1 MISIWNFLL
10 IMGITLYIAFMY
22 HSTVMMLL
30 FYVEAALFAVA
41 FISII
46 IRCIKIRG
54 YIEVPVGI
62 AERGRESLVKLI
74 ITNRCFLLVNRL
86 QALVVVHDVM
96 RGRKQR
102 YQMTL
107 PAVPRGESEY
117 IRSVSF
123 SGTGNYEIYLK
134 KLKVYDVT
142 GILSW
147 SIPVKKQGAVQVM
160 PELHDVPVRLTQATK
175 NFYGEA
181 DVYDENQPGHDKSEL
196 FQVREYRPGDRLQ
209 NVHWKLTAKQDEL
222 IVKEYSLP
230 KACPVI
236 LFLSYRP
243 GKKKQL
249 LYFLE
254 TVASLSFSL
263 MDAGCPHYIAWYDGT
278 ASDVAR
284 IRVDDEESLFYMI
297 GVLMRVHWGRCKEDI
312 RQRYQNKYR
321 QEPYVWALTLDE
333 KLQLYKEN
341 ELLTKYS
348 GRKLSSSLGQMELL
362 L

>member
-10 IMGITLYIAFMY
+10 VMCITLYVAFMY
-22 HSTVMMLL
+22 HSTAMMLL
-30 FYVEAALFAVA
+30 FYVEAALFVVA
-41 FISII
+41 FFSMIF
-46 IRCIKIRG
+46 RCFKIRG

-62 AERGRESLVKLI
+62 AEKGKESLVKLVL
-74 ITNRCFLLVNRL
+74 TNSCLLPVNRL
-86 QALVVVHDVM
+86 QALVVVKDVM
-96 RGRKQR
+96 RGRKKR
-102 YQMTL
+102 YRMSF
-107 PAVPRGESEY
+107 PVVPRGESEY
-117 IRSVSF
+117 IRSIFF
-123 SGTGNYEIYLK
+123 SGTGNYEIYLR
-134 KLKVYDVT
+134 KLKLYDFT

-147 SIPVKKQGAVQVM
+147 SIRIQKQGVVQVM

-196 FQVREYRPGDRLQ
+196 FQVREYRQGDRLQ

-254 TVASLSFSL
+254 TVSSLSFSM
-263 MDAGCPHYIAWYDGT
+263 MDAGCPHYIVWYDEA
-278 ASDVAR
+278 ASDVMR

-297 GVLMRVHWGRCKEDI
+297 GVLMRVHWGRCREDI
-312 RQRYQNKYR
+312 RQRYQDKYR

-333 KLQLYKEN
+333 KLQLYKEK

-348 GRKLSSSLGQMELL
+348 GRKLSSSLEQMELL

>member
-1 MISIWNFLL
+1 MISIWNYLL
-10 IMGITLYIAFMY
+10 IMGITIYIAFMY
-22 HSTVMMLL
+22 ESTAMMLL
-30 FYVEAALFAVA
+30 FFAEAALFVA
-41 FISII
+41 AFFSMVY
-46 IRCIKIRG
+46 RCFKIRG
-54 YIEVPVGI
+54 HIEVPVGI
-62 AERGRESLVKLI
+62 AERGRESLVKLV
-74 ITNRCFLLVNRL
+74 ITNQCLMPVNRL
-86 QALVVVHDVM
+86 QALVVVNDVM
-96 RGRKQR
+96 RGRKRR
-102 YQMTL
+102 YRMTL

-123 SGTGNYEIYLK
+123 FGTGNYEIYLRRL
-134 KLKVYDVT
+134 KLYDISGV
-142 GILSW
+142 LSF
-147 SIPVKKQGAVQVM
+147 SVPMKKQGVVQVM
-160 PELHDVPVRLTQATK
+160 PELHDVPVRLTMATK

-222 IVKEYSLP
+222 VVKEYSLP

-254 TVASLSFSL
+254 TVASLSFSI
-263 MDAGCPHYIAWYDGT
+263 MDAGCPHYVVWYDGT
-278 ASDVAR
+278 SSDVMR

-297 GVLMRVHWGRCKEDI
+297 GVLMRVNWVRCREDI
-312 RQRYQNKYR
+312 RQRYKEKYR
-321 QEPYVWALTLDE
+321 QEPYVWALTVDE
-333 KLQLYKEN
+333 KLQLYKEK
-341 ELLTKYS
+341 ELLTRFS
-348 GRKLSSSLGQMELL
+348 GKKLRTSLGQVELL

>member
-1 MISIWNFLL
+1 VISIWNYLL
-10 IMGITLYIAFMY
+10 IMGVTVYIAFMY
-22 HSTVMMLL
+22 KSTAMMLL
-30 FYVEAALFAVA
+30 FFMEAVLFVVA
-41 FISII
+41 FFSMI
-46 IRCIKIRG
+46 IRCFKIRG

-62 AERGRESLVKLI
+62 AERGRESLVKLV
-74 ITNRCFLLVNRL
+74 ITNRCLLPLNRL
-86 QALVVVHDVM
+86 QALVVVNDVM
-96 RGRKQR
+96 RGRKKR
-102 YQMTL
+102 YRMTL

-123 SGTGNYEIYLK
+123 YDTGNYEIYLR
-134 KLKVYDVT
+134 KLRIYDIT
-142 GILSW
+142 GVLSW
-147 SIPVKKQGAVQVM
+147 NIRIKKQGIVQVM

-181 DVYDENQPGHDKSEL
+181 DVYDENQPGYDKSEL
-196 FQVREYRPGDRLQ
+196 FQVREYRAGDRLQ

-243 GKKKQL
+243 GRKKQQ

-254 TVASLSFSL
+254 TVASLSFSI
-263 MDAGCPHYIAWYDGT
+263 MDAGCPHYVVWYDN
-278 ASDVAR
+278 ASSDVVR

-297 GVLMRVHWGRCKEDI
+297 GVLMRVQWVRCREDI
-312 RQRYQNKYR
+312 KQRYKDKYR
-321 QEPYVWALTLDE
+321 QEPYVWALTVDE
-333 KLQLYKEN
+333 KLQLYKEK
-341 ELLTKYS
+341 ELLVKYS
-348 GRKLSSSLGQMELL
+348 GRKLSSSLGQIELL

>member
-22 HSTVMMLL
+22 HSTAMMLL
-30 FYVEAALFAVA
+30 FYVEAALFVVA
-41 FISII
+41 FISMI

-62 AERGRESLVKLI
+62 AERGKESLVKLV
-74 ITNRCFLLVNRL
+74 ITNPCLLPVNRL

-96 RGRKQR
+96 RGRKKR
-102 YQMTL
+102 YRMTL

-134 KLKVYDVT
+134 KLKMYDIT

-160 PELHDVPVRLTQATK
+160 PELHVVPVRLTQATK

-196 FQVREYRPGDRLQ
+196 FQVREYHPGDRLQ

-254 TVASLSFSL
+254 TVSSLSFSL
-263 MDAGCPHYIAWYDGT
+263 MDAGCPHYIAWYDG
-278 ASDVAR
+278 AAADVMR

-297 GVLMRVHWGRCKEDI
+297 GVLMRVHWVRCKEDI
-312 RQRYQNKYR
+312 RHRYRDKYR

-333 KLQLYKEN
+333 KLQLYKEK

-348 GRKLSSSLGQMELL
+348 GKKLSSSLGQMELL

>member
-1 MISIWNFLL
+1 MISIWKFLL
-10 IMGITLYIAFMY
+10 VVGITLYVAFMY
-22 HSTVMMLL
+22 HSTAMMLL
-30 FYVEAALFAVA
+30 FYVEAALFVVA
-41 FISII
+41 FISVIF
-46 IRCIKIRG
+46 RCFKIRG

-62 AERGRESLVKLI
+62 AEKDKDSLVKLV
-74 ITNRCFLLVNRL
+74 ITNSCLLPLNRL
-86 QALVVVHDVM
+86 QALIVVKDVM
-96 RGRKQR
+96 RGRKKR
-102 YQMTL
+102 YRMSL
-107 PAVPRGESEY
+107 PVIPKGESEY

-123 SGTGNYEIYLK
+123 SGTGNYEIYLQ
-134 KLKVYDVT
+134 KLKIYDIT
-142 GILSW
+142 GILSVR
-147 SIPVKKQGAVQVM
+147 IPIRKQGAVQVM

-230 KACPVI
+230 KACPVL

-254 TVASLSFSL
+254 TVSSLSFSM
-263 MDAGCPHYIAWYDGT
+263 MDAGCPHYIVWYDEA
-278 ASDVAR
+278 ASDVMR

-297 GVLMRVHWGRCKEDI
+297 GVLMRVHWGRCREDL
-312 RQRYQNKYR
+312 RQRYRDKYR

-333 KLQLYKEN
+333 KLQLYKEK
-341 ELLTKYS
+341 EMLTKYS
-348 GRKLSSSLGQMELL
+348 GKKLGSSLGQMELL

>member
-1 MISIWNFLL
+1 MISIWNYLL
-10 IMGITLYIAFMY
+10 VMGITLYVAFRY
-22 HSTVMMLL
+22 NSTVTMLL
-30 FYVEAALFAVA
+30 FYLEAALFAVA
-41 FISII
+41 FFSMVF
-46 IRCIKIRG
+46 RCVKIRG

-74 ITNRCFLLVNRL
+74 ITNHCFLPVNRMR
-86 QALVVVHDVM
+86 AMITVNDVM
-96 RGRKQR
+96 RGRKKR
-102 YQMTL
+102 YLMTL
-107 PAVPRGESEY
+107 PAVPKGESEY

-123 SGTGNYEIYLK
+123 SGTGNYEITLR
-134 KLKVYDVT
+134 KLRIYDIT
-142 GILSW
+142 GILFMN
-147 SIPVKKQGAVQVM
+147 IPVKKQGAVQVM

-196 FQVREYRPGDRLQ
+196 FQVREYRAGDRLQ

-243 GKKKQL
+243 GKKKQQL
-249 LYFLE
+249 RYLE
-254 TVASLSFSL
+254 LVSSLSFSI
-263 MDAGCPHYIAWYDGT
+263 MDAGCPHYVVWYDGAT
-278 ASDVAR
+278 ADVMR

-297 GVLMRVHWGRCKEDI
+297 GVLMRVHWVHCKEDI
-312 RQRYQNKYR
+312 KARYKDKYR
-321 QEPYVWALTLDE
+321 QEPYVWALTVDE
-333 KLQLYKEN
+333 KLQLYKEK
-341 ELLTKYS
+341 EMLVRYTGK
-348 GRKLSSSLGQMELL
+348 KLRTSLGQIELL

>member
-1 MISIWNFLL
+1 MISIWNYLL
-10 IMGITLYIAFMY
+10 VMGITLYIAFMY
-22 HSTVMMLL
+22 ESTAMMLL
-30 FYVEAALFAVA
+30 FFVEAALFAVA
-41 FISII
+41 FFSLVF
-46 IRCIKIRG
+46 RGFKIRG

-62 AERGRESLVKLI
+62 AERGKESLVKLVI
-74 ITNRCFLLVNRL
+74 SNRCLLPVNRL
-86 QALVVVHDVM
+86 QALVIVNDVM
-96 RGRKQR
+96 RGRKRR
-102 YQMTL
+102 YRMAL
-107 PAVPRGESEY
+107 PAVMRGESEY

-123 SGTGNYEIYLK
+123 SGTGNYEIYLRRL
-134 KLKVYDVT
+134 KLYDIS

-181 DVYDENQPGHDKSEL
+181 DVYDENQPGYDKSEL

-222 IVKEYSLP
+222 IVKEHSLP

-254 TVASLSFSL
+254 TVASLSFSV
-263 MDAGCPHYIAWYDGT
+263 MDAGCPHYVVWYDGT
-278 ASDVAR
+278 TSDVMR
-284 IRVDDEESLFYMI
+284 VRVDDEESLFYMI
-297 GVLMRVHWGRCKEDI
+297 GLLMRVHWVRCKEDI
-312 RQRYQNKYR
+312 SQRYKDKYR
-321 QEPYVWALTLDE
+321 QEPYVWALTVDE
-333 KLQLYKEN
+333 KLQLYKEK

-348 GRKLSSSLGQMELL
+348 GKKLKASLGQMELL

>member
-1 MISIWNFLL
+1 MISIWNYLL
-10 IMGITLYIAFMY
+10 VMGITLYVAFMY
-22 HSTVMMLL
+22 HSTATMLL
-30 FYVEAALFAVA
+30 FFMEAALFAVA
-41 FISII
+41 FFSLVF
-46 IRCIKIRG
+46 RCFKIRG

-74 ITNRCFLLVNRL
+74 ITNHCFLPVNRMR
-86 QALVVVHDVM
+86 AMITVNDVM
-96 RGRKQR
+96 RGRKKR
-102 YQMTL
+102 YLMTL
-107 PAVPRGESEY
+107 PAVPKGESEY

-123 SGTGNYEIYLK
+123 SGTGNYEITLR
-134 KLKVYDVT
+134 KLRIYDIT
-142 GILSW
+142 GILFMN
-147 SIPVKKQGAVQVM
+147 IPVKKQGAVQVM

-243 GKKKQL
+243 GKKKQQL
-249 LYFLE
+249 RYLE
-254 TVASLSFSL
+254 LVSSLSFSI
-263 MDAGCPHYIAWYDGT
+263 MDAGCPHYVVWYDGAT
-278 ASDVAR
+278 ADVMR

-297 GVLMRVHWGRCKEDI
+297 GVLMRVHWVRCKEDI
-312 RQRYQNKYR
+312 KARYKDKYR
-321 QEPYVWALTLDE
+321 QEPYVWALTVDE
-333 KLQLYKEN
+333 KLQLYKEK
-341 ELLTKYS
+341 EMLVRYTGK
-348 GRKLSSSLGQMELL
+348 KLRTSLGQIELL

>member
-10 IMGITLYIAFMY
+10 IMCITLYVAFMY
-22 HSTVMMLL
+22 HSTAMMLL
-30 FYVEAALFAVA
+30 FYVEAALFVVA
-41 FISII
+41 FFSMIF
-46 IRCIKIRG
+46 RCFKIRG

-62 AERGRESLVKLI
+62 AEKGRESLVKLV
-74 ITNRCFLLVNRL
+74 ITNHCLLPVNRL
-86 QALVVVHDVM
+86 QALVVVKDVM
-96 RGRKQR
+96 RGRKRR
-102 YQMTL
+102 YRMSL

-123 SGTGNYEIYLK
+123 SGTGNYEIFLRK
-134 KLKVYDVT
+134 MKIYDIT
-142 GILSW
+142 GVLSW
-147 SIPVKKQGAVQVM
+147 HIRIRKQGAVQVM

-181 DVYDENQPGHDKSEL
+181 DVYDENQPGYDKSEL
-196 FQVREYRPGDRLQ
+196 FQVREYRSGDRLQ

-254 TVASLSFSL
+254 IVASLSFSM
-263 MDAGCPHYIAWYDGT
+263 MDAGCPHYIVWYDGA
-278 ASDVAR
+278 ASDVMR

-297 GVLMRVHWGRCKEDI
+297 GVLMRVHWVRCREDI
-312 RQRYQNKYR
+312 RQRYRDKYR

-333 KLQLYKEN
+333 KLQLYKEK